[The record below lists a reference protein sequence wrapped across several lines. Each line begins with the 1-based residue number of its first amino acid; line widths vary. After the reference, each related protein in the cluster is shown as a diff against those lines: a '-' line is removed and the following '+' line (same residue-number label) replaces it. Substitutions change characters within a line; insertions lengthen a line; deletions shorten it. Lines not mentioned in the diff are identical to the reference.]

1 MMPSLLTTLMGAQAA
16 SPPAWPSAL
25 HMTGTMNGTTEIMG
39 ISIGPVQGPF
49 ELWSSCD
56 RGQPHQAKLKFS
68 GSSQAYGVTVLNTTV
83 TQLCQPS
90 ATDDGTLIEDV
101 AVPYL
106 PSVCVGL
113 PIATGLANCAACPSY
128 GLLPLTCSSWISA
141 PSTLQGTPV
150 TVYTSTGCQN
160 QTTTVA
166 QPDGSALSIVT
177 LMSVDVFYPVNGQ
190 SPLRI
195 VIHQQL
201 WEDIPNAGQI
211 HTTESSTLDITKF
224 EMASIGA
231 ASFQHC
237 TPSHVLP
244 GR

>member
-113 PIATGLANCAACPSY
+113 PITTGLANCAACPSY

-141 PSTLQGTPV
+141 PSTLRGTPV

-160 QTTTVA
+160 QTST
-166 QPDGSALSIVT
+166 LSSGQVLIS
-177 LMSVDVFYPVNGQ
+177 LRSVDVFYPVNGQ

-224 EMASIGA
+224 EVGSIGA
-231 ASFQHC
+231 ASFHHC

>member
-1 MMPSLLTTLMGAQAA
+1 MVPSLLTTLMGAQAA

-25 HMTGTMNGTTEIMG
+25 HMAGTMNGTTEIMG

-141 PSTLQGTPV
+141 PSTLRGTPV

-160 QTTTVA
+160 QTTT
-166 QPDGSALSIVT
+166 LSGGQLLHSLT
-177 LMSVDVFYPVNGQ
+177 SVDAFYTVNGQ
-190 SPLRI
+190 SLLRI
-195 VIHQQL
+195 VIQQEL
-201 WEDIPNAGQI
+201 WQGIPNGVQVR
-211 HTTESSTLDITKF
+211 TTQRAEWAITKF
-224 EMASIGA
+224 EVGSIGA